1 MYKLKKA
8 TLLYPES
15 VQMFSA
21 HSFPTKPWKLDSQRD
36 ANDYLNLSVCKS
48 NQYCEHPVIKITN
61 FNSPIEEINRRETV
75 FLVGSMHG
83 NEVVGTNTLTYLIE
97 LFSRARSLE
106 FNESHISDE
115 SLGNISTT
123 VARILDTKVLV
134 IIPMANPYGY
144 SHEERVNLEKILALF
159 LDRTWYRPE

>member
-1 MYKLKKA
+1 MVKL
-8 TLLYPES
+8 
-15 VQMFSA
+15 
-21 HSFPTKPWKLDSQRD
+21 
-36 ANDYLNLSVCKS
+36 
-48 NQYCEHPVIKITN
+48 TN

-97 LFSRARSLE
+97 IFSRGRSLE
-106 FNESHISDE
+106 FNDSHISEE
-115 SLGNISTT
+115 SLASISNT

-144 SHEERVNLEKILALF
+144 SH
-159 LDRTWYRPE
+159 D